1 MKTLILL
8 TLLSL
13 VVGLV
18 GSQYTTDLMQTELNL
33 KKDVANI
40 QVDDVRIDIEYL
52 KKIRPAYEQ

>member
-13 VVGLV
+13 VVGML
-18 GSQYTTDLMQTELNL
+18 GNQYITELLQTELDL

-40 QVDDVRIDIEYL
+40 RVDDVRIDVDYL

>member
-1 MKTLILL
+1 MKTLVLL

-13 VVGLV
+13 VVGMA
-18 GSQYTTDLMQTELNL
+18 GNQYITELLQTELDL

-40 QVDDVRIDIEYL
+40 RVDDVRIDVDYL

>member
-13 VVGLV
+13 VIGIA
-18 GSQYTTDLMQTELNL
+18 GNKYTTELLQTESNL

-40 QVDDVRIDIEYL
+40 RVDDVRIDIDYL

>member
-1 MKTLILL
+1 MKTLLLL

-13 VVGLV
+13 AVGIL
-18 GSQYTTDLMQTELNL
+18 GKSYEIKIKATNIDL

-40 QVDDVRIDIEYL
+40 RVDNVRIDVEYL

>member
-1 MKTLILL
+1 MKTLVLL

-13 VVGLV
+13 VIGIA
-18 GSQYTTDLMQTELNL
+18 GDQYTRELLQTELDL

-40 QVDDVRIDIEYL
+40 LVDDVRIDIDYL

>member
-1 MKTLILL
+1 MKTLVLL

-13 VVGLV
+13 VVGMS
-18 GSQYTTDLMQTELNL
+18 GKQYITELLQTELDL

-40 QVDDVRIDIEYL
+40 RVADGRIDVDYL

>member
-40 QVDDVRIDIEYL
+40 QVDDARIDIEYL

>member
-13 VVGLV
+13 VVGMS
-18 GSQYTTDLMQTELNL
+18 GKQYITELLQTELDL

-40 QVDDVRIDIEYL
+40 RVDDVRIDVDYL

>member
-1 MKTLILL
+1 MKTLVLL

-13 VVGLV
+13 LV
-18 GSQYTTDLMQTELNL
+18 GMLGNRYITGLLQTELDL

-40 QVDDVRIDIEYL
+40 WVDGVRIDVEYL